1 MSKSINEKT
10 PERNAL
16 SLVMWFQVLM
26 VYSFDGSLKVVDGCF
41 KSNSLNREKVL
52 LFFILMLFFFYMD
65 LYGVGI
71 GTVIIIHDDSTKVCN
86 IYTALYCLYHV

>member
-26 VYSFDGSLKVVDGCF
+26 DYSFDGSLKVVDGCF

-52 LFFILMLFFFYMD
+52 LFFILMLFSFIWISM
-65 LYGVGI
+65 
-71 GTVIIIHDDSTKVCN
+71 
-86 IYTALYCLYHV
+86 ALE